1 MKQKRTFSFS
11 DVKSLIARHNEI
23 ENKLEELKITE
34 QKYNDKIKKTTGL
47 YSASEVLK
55 ILKDIPIEEVNRDK
69 KGIRVKA
76 LRENGFTNY
85 ADIFTVSKYQIAS
98 VRGISEDGAYRI
110 KKIVSEAADTAAKT
124 TKLKL
129 SADNRTAD
137 TTKIVMAITQYQR
150 ASKLSNEAILLYE
163 QNNIELKSALEEVR
177 SATGFFKWLFTSSD
191 KKQRVIK
198 SYKYLQE
205 KLNGEYGEKA
215 FELEKEK
222 QDLELISD
230 EEAWNEFQKQ
240 PIRFT
245 NILEE
250 TVPGMLG
257 NQDAVYGLPEDLA
270 REVQDEC
277 FFPDGLLCDL
287 RRYQEWGVKYI
298 LHQGK
303 VLLGDEMGLGKT
315 VQAIATMVS
324 LKNTGATHFVVL
336 CPASV
341 IINWC
346 REIQKFSKLRVIKVH
361 GSGRNA
367 ALQEWIR
374 SGGVAVTTYETTS
387 YFDLPD
393 LFRYTLLI
401 VDEAHYIKNPEARRS
416 MNTKRLS
423 SHADR
428 LLFMTGTALENKVE
442 EMTNLIDIL
451 QPRIA
456 REVKGME
463 MLSSAPQFRE
473 KVAPVYYRRKREDVL
488 TELPELLENEEWC
501 SLGFEERLEYEE
513 SVLSSG
519 NNFNA
524 VRRVSWNVNDLSKS
538 SKATRMLEII
548 EEAKAEGR
556 KVIIFSFYLDVI
568 EKISELLGSQCTEPI
583 NGSVT
588 PNRRQEIIDD
598 FENAPAGKVLISQ
611 IIAGGTGLNI
621 QSASVVIFCEPQLK
635 PSIENQAIVRAYRM
649 GQARNVL
656 VYRLLCENTI
666 DERIT
671 EMLAE
676 KQAIF
681 NVFADKSVAADNVE
695 VDVKSLG
702 NIIKEEIDRIN
713 RTRKNTG
720 DER

>member
-1 MKQKRTFSFS
+1 
-11 DVKSLIARHNEI
+11 
-23 ENKLEELKITE
+23 
-34 QKYNDKIKKTTGL
+34 
-47 YSASEVLK
+47 
-55 ILKDIPIEEVNRDK
+55 
-69 KGIRVKA
+69 
-76 LRENGFTNY
+76 
-85 ADIFTVSKYQIAS
+85 
-98 VRGISEDGAYRI
+98 
-110 KKIVSEAADTAAKT
+110 
-124 TKLKL
+124 
-129 SADNRTAD
+129 
-137 TTKIVMAITQYQR
+137 
-150 ASKLSNEAILLYE
+150 
-163 QNNIELKSALEEVR
+163 
-177 SATGFFKWLFTSSD
+177 
-191 KKQRVIK
+191 
-198 SYKYLQE
+198 
-205 KLNGEYGEKA
+205 
-215 FELEKEK
+215 
-222 QDLELISD
+222 
-230 EEAWNEFQKQ
+230 
-240 PIRFT
+240 
-245 NILEE
+245 
-250 TVPGMLG
+250 
-257 NQDAVYGLPEDLA
+257 
-270 REVQDEC
+270 
-277 FFPDGLLCDL
+277 
-287 RRYQEWGVKYI
+287 
-298 LHQGK
+298 
-303 VLLGDEMGLGKT
+303 MGLGKT

-393 LFRYTLLI
+393 SFRYTLLI

-473 KVAPVYYRRKREDVL
+473 KVAPIYYRRKREDVL

-598 FENAPAGKVLISQ
+598 FDNAPAGKVLISQ

-635 PSIENQAIVRAYRM
+635 PSIENQAIARAYRM

-681 NVFADKSVAADNVE
+681 NAFADKSVAADNVE